1 MSLFNARPTA
11 DVRKVLSGK
20 DGGLFNAAGE
30 LMGTTEDFTAQV
42 SITNASYRPLGFF
55 LELSRPESAK
65 VTLAFTEIIIKDDDL
80 IKAVIEMLKTGYFEP
95 MVFQG
100 VMRSPYNGT
109 EQRVVYRDCVP
120 DSNIDLQ
127 NMKVGEIYKRQ
138 WNWAV
143 NQPPDLQSF
152 LTE

>member
-20 DGGLFNAAGE
+20 DGGLFNADGE
-30 LMGTTEDFTAQV
+30 LMATTEDFQAQV
-42 SITNASYRPLGFF
+42 AITNATYRPLGFF
-55 LELSRPESAK
+55 QELSRPESGK
-65 VTLAFTEIIIKDDDL
+65 ITLAFTQIVICDDAL
-80 IKAVIEMLKTGYFEP
+80 IKAVIEMIKTGYFEP

-100 VMRSPYNGT
+100 VMRSPFNQT
-109 EQRVVYRDCVP
+109 EERMIYRDCVP

-138 WNWAV
+138 WNWVV